1 MTRTKPCPDC
11 WVEAQRREAAYGED
25 PGTAYAGALTLCPML
40 HDTTPLPA
48 GVGNPFDTIRSD
60 P

>member
-1 MTRTKPCPDC
+1 M
-11 WVEAQRREAAYGED
+11 EAQRREATYGED

-48 GVGNPFDTIRSD
+48 GAGNPFDTIRSD